1 VGRAASIPLL
11 RRCGAVALATGLTL
25 VAADF
30 PPVFGAMAQTGRIT
44 GSVHLE
50 SASSWRLA
58 TPGAYPTRRIGAVS
72 TADTPEFQNVVV
84 FLRDASGAAPPMRV
98 TVRQSDEVF
107 VPHVVAV
114 TAGSTVEFP
123 NDDLVFHNV
132 FSLSKAATFD
142 LGRYPKG
149 ASKTATFPRSGIVK
163 VYCHLH
169 AHMSALVRVFDHPFF
184 AVVGREGRFAID
196 GVEPGV
202 HEIAA
207 WHERA
212 GEEVMR
218 VTVEAGAT
226 HDVTFSLPLG
236 TR

>member
-1 VGRAASIPLL
+1 LL
-11 RRCGAVALATGLTL
+11 RRCAAVALAAGSTC
-25 VAADF
+25 VVADF
-30 PPVFGAMAQTGRIT
+30 PPVLRAAAQTGRIT

-50 SASSWRLA
+50 SSSSWRLA

-72 TADTPEFQNVVV
+72 AGDTPEFQNVVV
-84 FLRDASGAAPPMRV
+84 FLRNGSGAAPPMRV
-98 TVRQSDEVF
+98 TVRQADEVF
-107 VPHVVAV
+107 VPHVAAV

-132 FSLSKAATFD
+132 FSLSRAATFD
-142 LGRYPKG
+142 LGRYPQG
-149 ASKTATFPRSGIVK
+149 ASKAATFPRPGIVK

-184 AVVGREGRFAID
+184 TVVGRDGRFEID

-212 GEEVMR
+212 GEAALR
-218 VTVEAGAT
+218 VTVESGGT